1 MASSLG
7 SILVVGGCGFLGHHI
22 ISELLEQDASAS
34 ISVLDL
40 RTDANRHPAVTYYSG
55 DISNKSQVEAVFA
68 KVKPKTVFHTVSPHP
83 LQVNHKL
90 LDKVN
95 VVGTRNLVACAQQ
108 AGTVAFV
115 YTSSTSVVH
124 DHHSPL
130 CDATE
135 AAYPVIFHPQQPEH
149 YSHTKAVAETLVLDA
164 NRVGGLLTASIRPT
178 TIHGEGDLLVTGNLC
193 RTACG
198 GRAWLQFGDGTNLMD
213 TTYVGNVAHAEVLAA
228 HALVAASSSSSPL
241 PEARRVEGEAF
252 FVRNDERYPFW
263 EINRMA
269 ARMAGYPV
277 EEKDVWA
284 VPLWLAMAGAF
295 LAQWL
300 VWGLTLGR
308 KEPLLTTRVVR
319 LVTIERTFSIDKIRG
334 RLGYRPRVST
344 EEGLQRAV
352 RWYMREV
359 YAKKDKRQ

>member
-1 MASSLG
+1 MTSSLG
-7 SILVVGGCGFLGHHI
+7 SILVVGGCGFLDHHI
-22 ISELLEQDASAS
+22 IRELLEQDASAS

-40 RTDANRHPAVTYYSG
+40 RTNANRHPAVTYYSG
-55 DISNKSQVEAVFA
+55 DITQKSQVEAVFT

-83 LQVNHKL
+83 LQVDHNL

-95 VVGTRNLVACAQQ
+95 IVGTQNLVACAQQ

-115 YTSSTSVVH
+115 YTSSTSVIH
-124 DHHSPL
+124 DHHVPL
-130 CDATE
+130 CDVTE

-149 YSHTKAVAETLVLDA
+149 YAHTKAIAETLVLNA

-178 TIHGEGDLLVTGNLC
+178 TIHGEGDLLVTSNLC
-193 RTACG
+193 RTAYT
-198 GRAWLQFGDGTNLMD
+198 GRAWLQFGDGKNLMD
-213 TTYVGNVAHAEVLAA
+213 ITYVGNVAYAEVLAA
-228 HALVAASSSSSPL
+228 HALVLASSSSPL
-241 PEARRVEGEAF
+241 PETQRVEGEAF

-277 EEKDVWA
+277 EKKDIWA
-284 VPLWLAMAGAF
+284 IPLWLVTAGAF
-295 LAQWL
+295 LVQWL
-300 VWGLTLGR
+300 VWGLTLGK

-319 LVTIERTFSIDKIRG
+319 LITIERTFSIDKIRE

-344 EEGLQRAV
+344 EEGLQKAV
-352 RWYMREV
+352 SWYMREV
-359 YAKKDKRQ
+359 RAKKDKTQ

>member
-1 MASSLG
+1 MASLSP
-7 SILVVGGCGFLGHHI
+7 ILVVGGCGFVGHHI
-22 ISELLEQDASAS
+22 IREVFEQDSSAS

-40 RTDANRHPAVTYYSG
+40 RTDANRDPRVTYYSG
-55 DISNKSQVEAVFA
+55 DITQKSQVEMVFA

-83 LQVNHKL
+83 LQVNHDL

-95 VVGTRNLVACAQQ
+95 ITGTQNLVECAQR

-115 YTSSTSVVH
+115 YTSSTSIIH
-124 DHHSPL
+124 DHYVPL
-130 CDATE
+130 RDANEE
-135 AAYPVIFHPQQPEH
+135 APVIYRPQQPEH
-149 YSHTKAVAETLVLDA
+149 YAHTKAVAETLVLNA

-178 TIHGEGDLLVTGNLC
+178 TIHGEGDLLVTANLC
-193 RTACG
+193 RNAYTRKA
-198 GRAWLQFGDGTNLMD
+198 RFQFGDGKNLMD
-213 TTYVGNVAHAEVLAA
+213 ITYVGNVAYAEVLAA
-228 HALVAASSSSSPL
+228 KALVAASSSPPL
-241 PEARRVEGEAF
+241 PESQRVEGEAF

-277 EEKDVWA
+277 AEEDIWA
-284 VPLWLAMAGAF
+284 IPLWLVMAGAF
-295 LAQWL
+295 LVQWL
-300 VWGLTLGR
+300 VWGLTLGK

-319 LVTIERTFSIDKIRG
+319 LITIERTFSIDKIKE

-352 RWYMREV
+352 NWYMQEV
-359 YAKKDKRQ
+359 YAKKDKTK